1 MNFDN
6 ENDISVNKDNN
17 NRFTNL
23 GTGYEDEG
31 LFGYDG
37 PQDGDDVE
45 NEDNN
50 NNTNEN
56 NTNDNPSTLKKLKS
70 SFSSSNFRFKYN
82 LKIILLGDISVGK
95 TSLLL
100 RFINNNFN
108 EKQGPSIN
116 VDKKTKSISLDSD
129 TVANLSIWDTVGQER
144 FRNLTKNYYSD
155 IQGAIIV
162 YDINNK
168 ESFQQ
173 VDFWYK
179 DLQENA
185 PKNVLIMLIGN
196 KTDIRNEQSV
206 SWVEG
211 KNYGDLKKIN
221 CFYEVSAK
229 NGNNVELAF
238 SEFTRKLVEKEIEDE
253 KKNEFEKNNKDLN
266 TIDLKK
272 NIKKKN
278 KKKNCC

>member
-6 ENDISVNKDNN
+6 ENDISMNKDNN

-179 DLQENA
+179 DLQDNA

-266 TIDLKK
+266 TIDLEK
-272 NIKKKN
+272 NIKKKY

>member
-1 MNFDN
+1 MNTDN
-6 ENDISVNKDNN
+6 ENDISINKDN

-56 NTNDNPSTLKKLKS
+56 NTNNNSSSLKNFKS
-70 SFSSSNFRFKYN
+70 SFSSSNFKNKYN

-95 TSLLL
+95 TSLLY

-108 EKQGPSIN
+108 EKQETTVQPE
-116 VDKKTKSISLDSD
+116 KKTKSISLDSD
-129 TVANLSIWDTVGQER
+129 TVANLTVWDTCGQEK
-144 FRNLTKNYYSD
+144 FRNLTKNYYRD

-162 YDINNK
+162 YDINDK
-168 ESFQQ
+168 ESFET

-179 DLQENA
+179 DIQENA
-185 PKNVLIMLIGN
+185 PKNILIMLIGN
-196 KTDIRNEQSV
+196 KTDIRNEQSI
-206 SWVEG
+206 SWAEG

-266 TIDLKK
+266 TIDLEK
-272 NIKKKN
+272 NIKKKY

>member
-6 ENDISVNKDNN
+6 ENDITVNKDNN

-70 SFSSSNFRFKYN
+70 SFSSSNFKFKYN

-108 EKQGPSIN
+108 EKQGLSIN
-116 VDKKTKSISLDSD
+116 VVKKTKSITLDSD
-129 TVANLSIWDTVGQER
+129 AVANLSIWDTVGQER

-179 DLQENA
+179 DLQDNA

-253 KKNEFEKNNKDLN
+253 KKNEFEKNNKDSN
-266 TIDLKK
+266 TIDLEK
-272 NIKKKN
+272 NIKKKYE
-278 KKKNCC
+278 KKNCC

>member
-1 MNFDN
+1 M
-6 ENDISVNKDNN
+6 
-17 NRFTNL
+17 
-23 GTGYEDEG
+23 
-31 LFGYDG
+31 
-37 PQDGDDVE
+37 
-45 NEDNN
+45 
-50 NNTNEN
+50 
-56 NTNDNPSTLKKLKS
+56 
-70 SFSSSNFRFKYN
+70 
-82 LKIILLGDISVGK
+82 
-95 TSLLL
+95 
-100 RFINNNFN
+100 
-108 EKQGPSIN
+108 
-116 VDKKTKSISLDSD
+116 DSD

-144 FRNLTKNYYSD
+144 FRNLTKNYYND

-173 VDFWYK
+173 ADFWYK
-179 DLQENA
+179 DLQDNA
-185 PKNVLIMLIGN
+185 PKNILIMLIGN
-196 KTDIRNEQSV
+196 KTDIRNEQSI
-206 SWVEG
+206 SWAEG

-266 TIDLKK
+266 TLDLEK
-272 NIKKKN
+272 NIKKKY

>member
-31 LFGYDG
+31 LFGDDG

-50 NNTNEN
+50 NNTIEN

-266 TIDLKK
+266 TIDLEK
-272 NIKKKN
+272 NIKKKY
-278 KKKNCC
+278 KKKGCC

>member
-179 DLQENA
+179 DLQDNA

-266 TIDLKK
+266 TIDLEK
-272 NIKKKN
+272 NIKKKY
-278 KKKNCC
+278 KKKGCC

>member
-129 TVANLSIWDTVGQER
+129 TVANLTVWDTCGQEK
-144 FRNLTKNYYSD
+144 FRNLTKNYYRD

-179 DLQENA
+179 DLQDNA

-266 TIDLKK
+266 TIDLEK
-272 NIKKKN
+272 NIKKKY